1 MWRPSSRPTGS
12 RRRLAEPQGLDTGLA
27 CLLALARFLGVA
39 ADSEELR
46 HRFGRSGEPLS
57 QTALVRAAR
66 HLGLRCR
73 PVRRRWPRL
82 AAAPLPAMALCEGS
96 RWVIVARADREQAL
110 VQEPGAPAVA
120 VWPRERF
127 EAAWTGTLLLCARHR
142 APGGADDRPFGF
154 RWFLPFVVKYRRQLA
169 QVLAASMLLQVLGLM
184 TPLFTQ
190 VVIDKV
196 LVHRGLATLDV
207 LAAGM
212 LGLLAFEALL
222 GGLRAYLFSHTAAR
236 IDVELG
242 ARLVR
247 HLLALPLAYFE
258 ARRVGDSVARVREL
272 ESLRHFLTGSP
283 ITALVD
289 ALFTGIFVAVLF
301 LYSVPLALVA
311 LGALPGYALLSLA
324 VTPLLRQRLDEKFR
338 RGADSQAFLV
348 ECVRGVETVKA
359 MAVEPQMERRWE
371 EHLAGYARAGFR
383 AAQTGQVAGQV
394 ASLLSKLTALVIL
407 WWGARLVME
416 GALTVGELIAFNM
429 LAGRVSGP
437 VLRLVQLWQEFQQ
450 AAISVARLGDV
461 LDTPSEVPRASSRSR
476 PPAVAGRIAFE
487 EVSFR
492 YRAGGPDVLRGV
504 SLSAAPGEVIGIVGP
519 SGSGKSTLAKLLQ
532 RLYVPV
538 SGRVLLD
545 GMDLAQLDPVWLRRR
560 VAVVPQETVLFNG
573 SVRDNIALGDPGLP
587 MEPVMAAARL
597 AGAHDFIVDLPEGY
611 DTAVG
616 DHGCALSGGQR
627 QRIAIARA
635 LCADPSVLIFDE
647 ATSALD
653 HEAERVIRG
662 HLPQICRGRTVLI
675 IAHRLTMVE
684 RVDRVLVIDGG
695 RVAEEGAPSALG
707 GAGGFFARLCAD
719 QGAGRRVGAAPPAH
733 VP

>member
-1 MWRPSSRPTGS
+1 MSRPSSRPTGS
-12 RRRLAEPQGLDTGLA
+12 RGRVAEAERLDTGLA
-27 CLLALARFLGVA
+27 GLLALARYLGVA
-39 ADSEELR
+39 ADSEALR
-46 HRFGRSGEPLS
+46 HRFGRSGTPLS
-57 QTALVRAAR
+57 RTELVRAAR
-66 HLGLRCR
+66 HLGLRAR
-73 PVRRRWPRL
+73 VVRRRWARL
-82 AAAPLPAMALCEGS
+82 AAAPLPAMALRSDGG
-96 RWVIVARADREQAL
+96 WLIVARADRERAL

-120 VWPRERF
+120 VWARERF
-127 EAAWTGTLLLCARHR
+127 EAAWTGTLLLCARR
-142 APGGADDRPFGF
+142 GAAGARGDRRFGL

-169 QVLAASMLLQVLGLM
+169 QVLAASVLLQVLGLV

-196 LVHRGLATLDV
+196 LVHRGLQTLDV

-212 LGLLAFEALL
+212 LGLLGFEALL

-247 HLLALPLAYFE
+247 HLLALPLPYFE

-272 ESLRHFLTGSP
+272 EELRHFLTGSP
-283 ITALVD
+283 ITAAVD
-289 ALFTGIFVAVLF
+289 TLFTGIFVAVLF
-301 LYSVPLALVA
+301 LYSVPLAALA
-311 LGALPGYALLSLA
+311 LGALPGYVLLSLA
-324 VTPLLRQRLDEKFR
+324 VTPLLRERLDEKFR

-383 AAQTGQVAGQV
+383 AAQAGQVAGEL
-394 ASLLSKLTALVIL
+394 ASLLSRVTALAIL

-437 VLRLVQLWQEFQQ
+437 VLRLVQCWQEFQQ

-461 LDTPSEVPRASSRSR
+461 LDTPRETPRLAGWSR
-476 PPAVAGRIAFE
+476 PPGVEGRLVFE

-504 SLSAAPGEVIGIVGP
+504 SFSIHPGEVVGIAGP

-532 RLYVPV
+532 RLYVPA

-560 VAVVPQETVLFNG
+560 VAVVPQDTVLFGG
-573 SVRDNIALGDPGLP
+573 SVRENIALGDPGLP
-587 MEPVMAAARL
+587 MERVVAAARL
-597 AGAHDFIVDLPEGY
+597 ASAHDFIAALPEGY

-635 LCADPSVLIFDE
+635 LCADPAVLIFDE

-653 HEAERVIRG
+653 HEAERAIRRR
-662 HLPQICRGRTVLI
+662 LPEISRGRTVLV

-684 RVDRVLVIDGG
+684 GVDRVLVIEGG
-695 RVAEEGAPSALG
+695 RVAEEGTPAALG
-707 GAGGFFARLCAD
+707 GTGGFFARLCED
-719 QGAGRRVGAAPPAH
+719 QGRGRPVGAAFRSGNP
-733 VP
+733 

>member
-1 MWRPSSRPTGS
+1 MSRPSSPPTGS
-12 RRRLAEPQGLDTGLA
+12 RGRVAEAERLDTGLA
-27 CLLALARFLGVA
+27 GLLALARYLGVA
-39 ADSEELR
+39 ADGEPLR
-46 HRFGRSGEPLS
+46 HRFGRSGAPLS
-57 QTALVRAAR
+57 QTELVRAAR
-66 HLGLRCR
+66 HLGLRAR
-73 PVRRRWPRL
+73 VVRRRWARL
-82 AAAPLPAMALCEGS
+82 AAAPLPAMALRADGG
-96 RWVIVARADREQAL
+96 WLIVARADREQAL

-120 VWPRERF
+120 VWARERF
-127 EAAWTGTLLLCARHR
+127 EAAWTGTLLLCARR
-142 APGGADDRPFGF
+142 GAAGARGDRRFGL

-169 QVLAASMLLQVLGLM
+169 QVLAASVLLQVLGLV

-196 LVHRGLATLDV
+196 LVHRGLQTLDV

-247 HLLALPLAYFE
+247 HLLALPLPYFE

-272 ESLRHFLTGSP
+272 EGLRHFLTGSP
-283 ITALVD
+283 ITAAVD
-289 ALFTGIFVAVLF
+289 TLFTGIFVAVLF
-301 LYSVPLALVA
+301 LYSVPLAALA
-311 LGALPGYALLSLA
+311 LGALPGYVLLSLA
-324 VTPLLRQRLDEKFR
+324 VTPLLRERLDEKFR

-383 AAQTGQVAGQV
+383 AAQAGQVAGEL
-394 ASLLSKLTALVIL
+394 ASLLSRVTALAIL

-437 VLRLVQLWQEFQQ
+437 VLRLVQCWQEFQQ

-461 LDTPSEVPRASSRSR
+461 LDTPRETPRLAGWSR
-476 PPAVAGRIAFE
+476 PSGVEGRLVFE

-492 YRAGGPDVLRGV
+492 YRPGGPDVLRGV
-504 SLSAAPGEVIGIVGP
+504 SFSIHPGEVVGIAGP

-532 RLYVPV
+532 RLYVPA

-560 VAVVPQETVLFNG
+560 VAVVPQDTVLFGG
-573 SVRDNIALGDPGLP
+573 SVRENIALGDPGLP
-587 MEPVMAAARL
+587 MERVVAAARL
-597 AGAHDFIVDLPEGY
+597 AGAHDFIAALPEGY

-635 LCADPSVLIFDE
+635 LCADPAVLIFDE

-653 HEAERVIRG
+653 HEAERAIRRR
-662 HLPQICRGRTVLI
+662 LPDICRGRTVLV

-684 RVDRVLVIDGG
+684 GVDRVLVIEGG
-695 RVAEEGAPSALG
+695 RVAEEGTPAALG
-707 GAGGFFARLCAD
+707 GTGGFFARLCED
-719 QGAGRRVGAAPPAH
+719 QGRGRPVGAAFRSGNP
-733 VP
+733 

>member
-1 MWRPSSRPTGS
+1 MSRPSSRPTGS
-12 RRRLAEPQGLDTGLA
+12 RGRVAERERLDTGLA
-27 CLLALARFLGVA
+27 GLLALARYLGVA
-39 ADSEELR
+39 ADGEALR
-46 HRFGRSGEPLS
+46 HRFGRSAAPLS
-57 QTALVRAAR
+57 PPELVRAAR
-66 HLGLRCR
+66 HLGLRAR
-73 PVRRRWPRL
+73 TVRRRWARL
-82 AAAPLPAMALCEGS
+82 AAAPLPAMALRADGG
-96 RWVIVARADREQAL
+96 WLVVARADRERAL

-120 VWPRERF
+120 VWSRERF
-127 EAAWTGTLLLCARHR
+127 EAAWTGTVLLCARR
-142 APGGADDRPFGF
+142 GAARSGDRRFGL

-169 QVLAASMLLQVLGLM
+169 QVLAASVLLQVLGLV

-196 LVHRGLATLDV
+196 LVHRGLQTLDV

-212 LGLLAFEALL
+212 LGLLVFEALL

-247 HLLALPLAYFE
+247 HLLALPLSYFE

-272 ESLRHFLTGSP
+272 EGIRHFLTGSP
-283 ITALVD
+283 ITAAVD

-301 LYSVPLALVA
+301 LYSVPLAALA
-311 LGALPGYALLSLA
+311 LGALPGYVLLSLA
-324 VTPLLRQRLDEKFR
+324 VTPLLRDRLDEKFR

-383 AAQTGQVAGQV
+383 AAQAGQVAGEL
-394 ASLLSKLTALVIL
+394 ASLLSRVTALAIL

-429 LAGRVSGP
+429 LAARVSGP
-437 VLRLVQLWQEFQQ
+437 VLRLVQCWQEFQQ
-450 AAISVARLGDV
+450 AAVSVARLGDV
-461 LDTPSEVPRASSRSR
+461 LDTPRETPRLAGFGR
-476 PPAVAGRIAFE
+476 PPGVAGRLVFE

-504 SLSAAPGEVIGIVGP
+504 SFSIHPGEVVGIVGP

-532 RLYVPV
+532 RLHAPA

-545 GMDLAQLDPVWLRRR
+545 GMDLGQLDPVWLRRR
-560 VAVVPQETVLFNG
+560 VAVVPQETVLFGG
-573 SVRDNIALGDPGLP
+573 SVRENIALGDPGLP
-587 MEPVMAAARL
+587 LERVVAAARL
-597 AGAHDFIVDLPEGY
+597 AGAHDFIAALPEGY

-635 LCADPSVLIFDE
+635 LCADPAVLIFDE

-653 HEAERVIRG
+653 HEAERAIRRR
-662 HLPQICRGRTVLI
+662 LPDICRGRTVLV
-675 IAHRLTMVE
+675 IAHRLTMME
-684 RVDRVLVIDGG
+684 RVDRVLVIEGG
-695 RVAEEGAPSALG
+695 RVAEEGTPAALG
-707 GAGGFFARLCAD
+707 GAGGFFARLCED
-719 QGAGRRVGAAPPAH
+719 QGRGRPVGAAVRSGDP
-733 VP
+733 